1 MPLLDIFGVSLA
13 DLDNIWED
21 PAWLMFG
28 LAGAAGVLG
37 LAALILLYPL
47 SRD

>member
-13 DLDNIWED
+13 DLDKVLED
-21 PAWLMFG
+21 PSWLMFG
-28 LAGAAGVLG
+28 LAGAVGALG